1 MTWRCGHIIF
11 VSVLGLLTLT
21 ACTVSHPGTRSET
34 PGPSPGNLS
43 GTEQAQAIQA
53 RTSGLHTFAALLAVA
68 YTLGPRQ
75 GTFDLAVNYSPAGA
89 MRFTAFK
96 ATLLQTQVLFDLL
109 LKGETFQLLVQDDTG
124 THTYQG
130 TGEQLAEAHPPFRA
144 FYFIGEAFLLPGFDS
159 AGEPPRIS
167 AGGRRWRT
175 TLAHG
180 GRACWTVMQETLEI
194 SAGRLRWQTVAG
206 PVVLRL
212 QYEDYR
218 RVGAYMIPHQVQLQ
232 DQRLRFTTRSV
243 IKQVEINVPIAPET
257 FTVPW
262 GRP

>member
-1 MTWRCGHIIF
+1 
-11 VSVLGLLTLT
+11 LT
-21 ACTVSHPGTRSET
+21 ACTVLHPRVGSET
-34 PGPSPGNLS
+34 PEPSHSSFPR
-43 GTEQAQAIQA
+43 TEQAQATQA
-53 RTSGLHTFAALLAVA
+53 RASGLHTFAALLAVA

-75 GTFDLAVNYSPAGA
+75 GTFDLAVNYTDTGA

-130 TGEQLAEAHPPFRA
+130 AGEQLAQAHPPFRA

-159 AGEPPRIS
+159 AGEAPRIG
-167 AGGRRWRT
+167 AGGWHWRT

-180 GRACWTVMQETLEI
+180 GRACWTVMKETLTI
-194 SAGRLRWQTVAG
+194 SAGRLRWQTAAG
-206 PVVLRL
+206 PVTLHL

-218 RVGAYMIPHQVQLQ
+218 RVETYMIPHRVLLQ
-232 DQRLRFTTRSV
+232 DRRLRFTARSV
-243 IKQVEINVPIAPET
+243 IKQVEINVPMAPET
-257 FTVPW
+257 FTVSW
-262 GRP
+262 GKL